1 MKLDNNMLILV
12 IVVVAVGLTVYFNKN
27 EGFDNKLDR
36 IPWHEICK
44 KEYCDL
50 PNYNPYPPPPP
61 HKKIYPTNKKHK
73 ANSIYSVNGKC
84 CLLSEDMLKCLS
96 NRGSKKHCKF
106 LFP

>member
-12 IVVVAVGLTVYFNKN
+12 IVVVAIGLTVYFNKN

-50 PNYNPYPPPPP
+50 PNYYNN
-61 HKKIYPTNKKHK
+61 IYPNKNKYK